1 MRLLHGS
8 NVEIVQPNLAI
19 CQMMNDFGRGFYLT
33 PQWQRAYLMA
43 KRKSGRDGGD
53 PVVTPF
59 LYYPSKAEEY
69 GLKIK
74 EFKGFSAEWS
84 KFIILN
90 RSDES
95 FAHDYDV
102 VIGPVADA
110 FVDKEIERH
119 KQKFGPHYL
128 ETAALLDFAEHVS
141 QFGSKYIQYCFCT
154 VKAIKELIKE

>member
-1 MRLLHGS
+1 
-8 NVEIVQPNLAI
+8 
-19 CQMMNDFGRGFYLT
+19 MMNDFGRGFYLT

-53 PVVTPF
+53 TVVTPF
-59 LYYPSKAEEY
+59 LYYPSKAEEH

-119 KQKFGPHYL
+119 KQKYGLHYL

>member
-1 MRLLHGS
+1 
-8 NVEIVQPNLAI
+8 
-19 CQMMNDFGRGFYLT
+19 MNDYGRGFYLT

-43 KRKSGRDGGD
+43 KRRAGRDGGE

-59 LYYPSKAEEY
+59 LFYQSKAIEH
-69 GLKIK
+69 GLNMK

-84 KFIILN
+84 RFIILN
-90 RSDES
+90 RTDET
-95 FAHDYDV
+95 FTHNYDI

-119 KQKFGPHYL
+119 IQKYGKCYL
-128 ETAALLDFAEHVS
+128 ETTALLDFAEQVS

-154 VKAIKELIKE
+154 ERALNELMKE

>member
-59 LYYPSKAEEY
+59 LYYPSKAEER

-119 KQKFGPHYL
+119 KQKFGPHHL

>member
-8 NVEIVQPNLAI
+8 NVEIVKPNLTI
-19 CQMMNDFGRGFYLT
+19 CQSMNDFGRGFYMT

-43 KRKSGRDGGD
+43 KRRAGRDGGK

-59 LYYPSKAEEY
+59 LYYPKSAHEH
-69 GLKIK
+69 GLKVK

-90 RSDES
+90 RSDETFS
-95 FAHDYDV
+95 HDYDV

-119 KQKFGPHYL
+119 KQKYGPRYL
-128 ETAALLDFAEHVS
+128 DTCSAKSSKASVS
-141 QFGSKYIQYCFCT
+141 K
-154 VKAIKELIKE
+154 

>member
-8 NVEIVQPNLAI
+8 NVEIIKPNLAK
-19 CQMMNDFGRGFYLT
+19 CQSLNDYGRGFYLT

-43 KRKSGRDGGD
+43 KRRAGRDGGE

-59 LYYPSKAEEY
+59 MFYLSKAHEHD
-69 GLKIK
+69 LKVK

-84 KFIILN
+84 RFIILN
-90 RSDES
+90 RTDETFS
-95 FAHDYDV
+95 HDYDV

-119 KQKFGPHYL
+119 IQKYGKHYL
-128 ETAALLDFAEHVS
+128 ETAALLDFAEQVS

-154 VKAIKELIKE
+154 EKALKELIKE

>member
-8 NVEIVQPNLAI
+8 NLEIIQPNLAM
-19 CQMMNDFGRGFYLT
+19 CQSMNDYGRGFYLT

-43 KRKSGRDGGD
+43 KRRSGRDGGK

-59 LYYPSKAEEY
+59 LYYPASAQEH
-69 GLKIK
+69 GLKVK
-74 EFKGFSAEWS
+74 EFKGFSIEWS
-84 KFIILN
+84 KFIIQN
-90 RSDES
+90 RSDETFS
-95 FAHDYDV
+95 HDYDV

-119 KQKFGPHYL
+119 KHKYDDHYL
-128 ETAALLDFAEHVS
+128 ETEALLDFTGHVS

-154 VKAIKELIKE
+154 EKAIKELIRK